1 MVMENVRNA
10 MAKDS
15 LNAND
20 AKAMANV
27 HVVMVEAISIAK
39 NVEAKEKS
47 EMIMNMETPRN
58 KMCLDIKPRAI
69 SALAAKHQH
78 KHQNMARYR

>member
-1 MVMENVRNA
+1 MATANVRNA

-20 AKAMANV
+20 AKARANV

-39 NVEAKEKS
+39 NVEAEEKS
-47 EMIMNMETPRN
+47 TKIIDKETPGN
-58 KMCLDIKPRAI
+58 KMCPDIKHRAM
-69 SALAAKHQH
+69 SVLAAEHQLRLT
-78 KHQNMARYR
+78 ARYR

>member
-1 MVMENVRNA
+1 MVIENVRNA
-10 MAKDS
+10 IATDS

-20 AKAMANV
+20 AKARANV

-47 EMIMNMETPRN
+47 AKIINKETPRN
-58 KMCLDIKPRAI
+58 KMCLGTKHRAT
-69 SALAAKHQH
+69 SVLVAEHQLRR
-78 KHQNMARYR
+78 MARHR